1 MNNPFDRQ
9 REPSKWAV
17 MVALKCCAR
26 YGEWFSQYMFAASA
40 DKWRQNLADGKPLP
54 QDSALRYL
62 RGSSRNGP
70 SVLAALADQGY
81 DLERGTARNGHKYQ
95 LRIVR
100 VK

>member
-1 MNNPFDRQ
+1 MTNPFDRQ

-17 MVALKCCAR
+17 MAALCWWEEGQWR
-26 YGEWFSQYMFAASA
+26 NQY
-40 DKWRQNLADGKPLP
+40 KLADAANELRQRLCDRKTLP

-81 DLERGTARNGHKYQ
+81 DLERGTAKNGHKYQ

-100 VK
+100 IR